1 MKERTDLFIK
11 NDYIFKLVYKI
22 SEILNEAKNISC
34 HFNHLN
40 ITTDPPP
47 WYLTLSL
54 NFFEIVLLFLID
66 KSNGIL
72 KLVPK
77 LTA

>member
-40 ITTDPPP
+40 ITTDPHHD
-47 WYLTLSL
+47 
-54 NFFEIVLLFLID
+54 I
-66 KSNGIL
+66 
-72 KLVPK
+72 
-77 LTA
+77 